1 MYWLHSTKL
10 KSLLFFIVL
19 LLVVIPIAS
28 AQISD
33 RTGLKQDFVVE
44 TGGYE
49 FIVDVISNFNIEDIE
64 FSSEDKRLTFYIIN
78 GLENNLAEI
87 QIPINLINGN
97 FTFILNDQEIFP
109 IVKKN
114 EKISFITLEFQ
125 GNGKHKLDIIG
136 TTYLPEFSETVHLIL
151 ALSILALIIPITTKK
166 FNFMNYSFSKD

>member
-1 MYWLHSTKL
+1 MRLSKKL
-10 KSLLFFIVL
+10 KLIFSLIVL
-19 LLVVIPIAS
+19 LLIVIPIAS

-49 FIVDVISNFNIEDIE
+49 FTVDIISNFNVENIE

-78 GLENNLAEI
+78 GLENNLAEM
-87 QIPINLINGN
+87 QIPIKLMNGN
-97 FTFILNDQEIFP
+97 FTFILNDQEILP

-136 TTYLPEFSETVHLIL
+136 TTYLPEFAE
-151 ALSILALIIPITTKK
+151 ITQ
-166 FNFMNYSFSKD
+166 

>member
-1 MYWLHSTKL
+1 L
-10 KSLLFFIVL
+10 KSIFFLIVL
-19 LLVVIPIAS
+19 LLVVIPTAS

-33 RTGLKQDFVVE
+33 RTGLKQNYIIE

-49 FIVDVISNFNIEDIE
+49 FTVDITSNFNIENIE

-78 GLENNLAEI
+78 GLKNNLAEI

-109 IVKKN
+109 VVKKN

-136 TTYLPEFSETVHLIL
+136 TTYLPEFSEIVHLIL
-151 ALSILALIIPITTKK
+151 ALSLLAIIFPLKIKK
-166 FNFMNYSFSKD
+166 LNFGNYSFNKD